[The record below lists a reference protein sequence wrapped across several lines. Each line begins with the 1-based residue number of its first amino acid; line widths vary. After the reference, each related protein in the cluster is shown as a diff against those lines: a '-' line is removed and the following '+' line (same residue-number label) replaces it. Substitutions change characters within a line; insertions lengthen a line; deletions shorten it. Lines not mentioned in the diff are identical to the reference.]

1 MARIAKNTEKKTATL
16 KTSVTPQRK
25 SAFLSKAREYKRT
38 ESQLLDWLVGQV
50 LKDEV
55 ATNTVEEIGPRTK
68 TLQVKVNPRMKEEVE
83 QRAMAS
89 GNGSASTYLYLMV
102 KAHLSKKPSFTEK
115 ELDEVHRG
123 GNQLAALGRNIN
135 QIAKALNTSLD
146 NAHLV
151 MAVDFAEIA
160 NEVNTYRDAIRKLMQ
175 ANLAAW
181 GVEIDDEKL

>member
-1 MARIAKNTEKKTATL
+1 MARTAKSEQKKTKTL
-16 KTSVTPQRK
+16 KTSVTPERK
-25 SAFLSKAREYKRT
+25 AAFLKKAREYDRT

-55 ATNTVEEIGPRTK
+55 ASENVEEAGPRTK
-68 TLQVKVNPRMKEEVE
+68 TLQTKVNARMKKDVE
-83 QRAMAS
+83 QRAMES
-89 GNGSASTYLYLMV
+89 GNGSASTYLYLMI

-135 QIAKALNTSLD
+135 QIARALNTSLD
-146 NAHLV
+146 NAHLA
-151 MAVDFAEIA
+151 MGIDLAEIA
-160 NEVNTYRDAIRKLMQ
+160 KEVNAYRDSVRKLMQ

-181 GVEIDDEKL
+181 GVEVGNEEL